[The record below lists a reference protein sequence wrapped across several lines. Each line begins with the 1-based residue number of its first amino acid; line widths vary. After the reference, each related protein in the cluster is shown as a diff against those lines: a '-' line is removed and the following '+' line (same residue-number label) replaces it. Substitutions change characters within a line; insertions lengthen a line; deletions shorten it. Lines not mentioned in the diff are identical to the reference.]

1 MKTKTLQLFLLAV
14 LFAFSSCSNDD
25 EKKQAYVKKIVSTS
39 SATPSANQTIDF
51 VYNSKNRIF
60 NYTITKSSES
70 ISHDIIY
77 NSSGLI
83 TKINRTT
90 TSGSSSQLTSFI
102 YSYTDGK
109 LSKLGIAD
117 ETGIANYS
125 MDFTYD
131 ETQNK
136 YLGDDNDGYV
146 IEIKMDVEENIKHF
160 VVGIENSLMSYNAN
174 SGLFK
179 NTKNNVPLLLTHFF
193 SSESTSRY
201 LLQVFANKE
210 IASIEAATTTLYAT
224 TTRDENNLIT
234 QIDYSNSSSVIFSL
248 DVIYENR

>member
-14 LFAFSSCSNDD
+14 LFTFSSCSNDD
-25 EKKQAYVKKIVSTS
+25 EKKEAYVKKIVSTS

-51 VYNSKNRIF
+51 VYNSKKRIF
-60 NYTITKSSES
+60 NYTITKSSGS

-83 TKINRTT
+83 TKINRTS
-90 TSGSSSQLTSFI
+90 TSASTSQLTSFI

-109 LSKLGIAD
+109 LSKLEIAD
-117 ETGIANYS
+117 ETGITNYS

-131 ETQNK
+131 EAQNK

-146 IEIKMDVEENIKHF
+146 IEIRMDANENIKQF
-160 VVGIENSLMSYNAN
+160 VVGSENSVMSYNAN

-201 LLQVFANKE
+201 LLQLFANKE
-210 IASIEAATTTLYAT
+210 ISSIEAVTTTLYAT

-234 QIDYSNSSSVIFSL
+234 QIDYSNSSSSIFSM
-248 DVIYENR
+248 DVTYENR